1 MYLFTNFRASCSSS
15 HGAGLASLNARED
28 IPDILPAPRQWLV
41 LANVT
46 LFVPRMLT
54 KSSEIP
60 ILNFLLIV

>member
-1 MYLFTNFRASCSSS
+1 MYLFNNFRASCSSS

-46 LFVPRMLT
+46 LFVPKMFNKEL
-54 KSSEIP
+54 
-60 ILNFLLIV
+60 